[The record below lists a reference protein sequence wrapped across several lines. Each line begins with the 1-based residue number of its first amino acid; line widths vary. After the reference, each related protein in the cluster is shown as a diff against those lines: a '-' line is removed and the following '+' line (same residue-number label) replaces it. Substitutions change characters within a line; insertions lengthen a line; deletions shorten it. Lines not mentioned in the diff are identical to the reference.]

1 MELLVIIP
9 NVYECSEYIGWEYH
23 LEGFPILLYG
33 VEEAQTA
40 EAMQLE
46 FMLDFDIFLWVI
58 EVCLGLFTFIDSRTV
73 LHQDLADNMSA
84 MKSNL
89 DVISII

>member
-58 EVCLGLFTFIDSRTV
+58 EVCLGLFSLINPRAV
-73 LHQDLADNMSA
+73 LHQNFADNMSA